1 VNTKFLFYDSL
12 KVSISEN
19 REEKTQSMYKTN
31 LFQFKLRG
39 KSKAREKNK
48 RGKKNKK
55 KNRTME

>member
-1 VNTKFLFYDSL
+1 
-12 KVSISEN
+12 
-19 REEKTQSMYKTN
+19 MYKTN

-55 KNRTME
+55 KQNNGIIVL